1 MSDRE
6 VLLAIDAG
14 QSGAKVRALVGGEP
28 AWDATLDGVR
38 TNAPLLPQLART
50 AREAQRVSGFEAR
63 TVAFGISGWTGANP
77 SARDLLALLAGDGV
91 RRVLLAHDSVTSFLG
106 ALGDRRGAV
115 VAAGTGAVTI
125 AVGAS
130 QVARID
136 GWGYSMGDA
145 GSAYWIGNEALQAI
159 MRAHDGRGP
168 ATALTDVIAGRW
180 PDLEAAYVTLQADAG
195 RVRLVA
201 SFAEPTA
208 RMAGLDA
215 VAHGICRRAA
225 RELAHSAVTGLLRV
239 GEPGTDGSGLA
250 VAGMGGVFRSEL
262 IAERFRHHVLEELPG
277 VAVVAPLGAGVDGAS
292 LLAGLK
298 AGHPLCPLV
307 DEAEEV
313 PAWVR

>member
-1 MSDRE
+1 MST
-6 VLLAIDAG
+6 LLAIDAG
-14 QSGAKVRALVGGEP
+14 QSGSKVRVLVEGEP

-38 TNAPLLPQLART
+38 TNAALLPQLA
-50 AREAQRVSGFEAR
+50 ALVREARRLSGFDAR
-63 TVAFGISGWTGANP
+63 TVALGVSGWTGSGPA
-77 SARDLLALLAGDGV
+77 ARDLLEQLAGDGV

-125 AVGAS
+125 AVGAAGM
-130 QVARID
+130 ARID

-145 GSAYWIGNEALQAI
+145 GSAYWIGSEALHAV

-168 ATALTDVIAGRW
+168 ATALTDLVSRRW
-180 PDLEAAYVTLQADAG
+180 PDLEAAYVSLQADPG

-208 RMAGLDA
+208 RLAGIDA

-250 VAGMGGVFRSEL
+250 VAGMGGVFRSDL
-262 IAERFRHHVLEELPG
+262 ISERFRHHVLEELPG
-277 VAVVAPLGAGVDGAS
+277 AAVVAPSGAGVDGAA
-292 LLAGLK
+292 LLAGLE
-298 AGHPLCPLV
+298 AGHPLCRLV

-313 PAWVR
+313 PSWAR

>member
-1 MSDRE
+1 M
-6 VLLAIDAG
+6 LAIDAG
-14 QSGAKVRALVGGEP
+14 QSGAKVRVFVGGEP
-28 AWDATLDGVR
+28 PWDATLDGVR
-38 TNAPLLPQLART
+38 TSLPLLPQLAQMV
-50 AREAQRVSGFEAR
+50 REAQRMSGFEAR
-63 TVAFGISGWTGANP
+63 TVAFGISGWTGVDP
-77 SARDLLALLAGDGV
+77 SARDLLALLAGDGI

-130 QVARID
+130 LVARID

-145 GSAYWIGNEALQAI
+145 GSAYWIGNEALHAV
-159 MRAHDGRGP
+159 MRAYDGRGP
-168 ATALTDVIAGRW
+168 VTALTDVVAGHW
-180 PDLEAAYVTLQADAG
+180 PDLEAAYVNLQADPG

-201 SFAEPTA
+201 SFAESTA
-208 RMAGLDA
+208 RLAGSDA

-239 GEPGTDGSGLA
+239 GESRTDGSGLA

-277 VAVVAPLGAGVDGAS
+277 AVVIDPMGTGVDGAS
-292 LLAGLK
+292 LLAGLG

-307 DEAEEV
+307 DEAEGV
-313 PAWVR
+313 SAWAR